1 MSDEKSTPL
10 SSLNNKGD
18 DSNVVNQI
26 LDKYNSLEQNPEG
39 TLPPQ
44 DKNIP
49 VMEEQFENRDLNKQ
63 MFQMASDNTQYKQ
76 HADSEQARIQNY
88 EQPPDDD
95 SEYEDEYEEYEM
107 EEMPLWKKIVNE
119 IRVPLIIFGVVVLF
133 MLSVNDSM
141 LVRRCALLGDNF
153 NDINTTGF
161 LVKAFLCAIVA
172 YILIRFIRV

>member
-39 TLPPQ
+39 TLPPL

-95 SEYEDEYEEYEM
+95 EENFGGGGGA
-107 EEMPLWKKIVNE
+107 MP
-119 IRVPLIIFGVVVLF
+119 G
-133 MLSVNDSM
+133 
-141 LVRRCALLGDNF
+141 G
-153 NDINTTGF
+153 G
-161 LVKAFLCAIVA
+161 AFLCVCGWVDVCVCTCV
-172 YILIRFIRV
+172 RVCVWVGG

>member
-76 HADSEQARIQNY
+76 LS
-88 EQPPDDD
+88 PL
-95 SEYEDEYEEYEM
+95 EYALKM
-107 EEMPLWKKIVNE
+107 
-119 IRVPLIIFGVVVLF
+119 LIAPTFLIWLMFYIYLF
-133 MLSVNDSM
+133 SFQGIWIYFVY
-141 LVRRCALLGDNF
+141 CP
-153 NDINTTGF
+153 
-161 LVKAFLCAIVA
+161 
-172 YILIRFIRV
+172 